1 VRPET
6 RKKKMYGGNSDGMIL
21 WLDGEKTG
29 QDSIETGGLLINRL
43 VLHIST
49 PKASPRSD
57 K

>member
-43 VLHIST
+43 VLHIKGESQ
-49 PKASPRSD
+49 K
-57 K
+57 